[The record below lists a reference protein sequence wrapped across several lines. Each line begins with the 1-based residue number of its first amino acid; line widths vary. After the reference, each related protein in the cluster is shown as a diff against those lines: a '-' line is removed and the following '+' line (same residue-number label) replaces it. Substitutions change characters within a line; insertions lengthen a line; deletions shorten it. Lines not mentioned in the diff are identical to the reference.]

1 MTKKL
6 IRRMAADRPF
16 LPPGLATS
24 DTRQTILVAAL
35 RLFAEHG
42 FEGASIRDIAN
53 EVGMKAASIYSH
65 YASKEQLLLELLRF
79 GHEEHN
85 RRIRSALLSA
95 PDDPV
100 EQLCAAVRA
109 HVRMHTDFPMLAAIS
124 NTELHALSAEVGS
137 PVLALRAN
145 TVALLE
151 GVVRKG
157 VKSGVFHVPHEWLA
171 VAVIG
176 GMGLRVAHWYTPDFE
191 LDGDAIS
198 EVYVE
203 YALRVLG
210 VVTRDD
216 GASS

>member
-1 MTKKL
+1 MTKKVT
-6 IRRMAADRPF
+6 RRMAADRPY

-24 DTRQTILVAAL
+24 DTRQNILVVAL

-42 FEGASIRDIAN
+42 FEGASMRDIAN

-85 RRIRSALLSA
+85 RRIRWALNAAQDECIAQLS
-95 PDDPV
+95 
-100 EQLCAAVRA
+100 AAVRA
-109 HVRMHTDFPMLAAIS
+109 HVRMHTDYPMLAAVS
-124 NTELHALSAEVGS
+124 NTELHALSTEAGS

-145 TVALLE
+145 TEAMLAE
-151 GVVRKG
+151 VVRKG
-157 VKSGVFHVPHEWLA
+157 VQSGVFQVPHEWLA

-191 LDGDAIS
+191 LDGDGIS
-198 EVYVE
+198 DIYVE

-210 VVTRDD
+210 VSGTRPEQRT
-216 GASS
+216 